1 MVGGSRTDEGP
12 QGVRFALTDDQSFFR
27 ETTRRYLEAK
37 SPLTSVRQLWERSD
51 GFEQDYWR
59 QATDLG
65 WASPFVPDRLG
76 GGSISGRPLSDAVIV
91 AEEMGRMVAPG
102 PFLPVNVVAG
112 ALAAEGSEQQQAEIL
127 PGLLSGDSL
136 ASWALAEVGG
146 RWSGVGPEIS
156 ASAEL
161 RGGDVVVN
169 GSKAYVEAAVQA
181 DQFLVIARTGT
192 GLSQVLV
199 PVEAAGCTVSAGR
212 SIDLTRRF
220 GRLDFD
226 QVRLPMSALVG
237 VPGRSDGS
245 VEHELRVALVLQCA
259 ETVGA
264 ADKAFDMTV
273 SFAGERYAFGRPIAS
288 FQALKH
294 RIADMLQWLEFA
306 KAVTD
311 AAAAA
316 IDDGDADAGRLVSVA
331 KAYVGDHCLD
341 IVDDC
346 VQMTG
351 GLGVTWEHDIH
362 LFSRRIA
369 LNRALL
375 GTPEQH
381 KERLCVLMEV

>member
-1 MVGGSRTDEGP
+1 VK
-12 QGVRFALTDDQSFFR
+12 FALTDDQAFFR
-27 ETTRRYLEAK
+27 ETTRRFLEAK
-37 SPLTSVRQLWERSD
+37 SPLTSVRMIWERSD
-51 GFEQDYWR
+51 GFERDYWR
-59 QATDLG
+59 QAAELG

-102 PFLPVNVVAG
+102 PFLPVNIVAG
-112 ALAAEGSEQQQAEIL
+112 ALAVEGSEQQQTEIL
-127 PGLLSGDSL
+127 PGLLSGDIV
-136 ASWALAEVGG
+136 ATWALAEGGG

-161 RGGDVVVN
+161 RRGDVVIN
-169 GSKAYVEAAVQA
+169 GSKAYVEAAAQS
-181 DQFLVIARTGT
+181 DHFLVVARTGA

-199 PVEAAGCTVSAGR
+199 PVEAVGCTVSAGR

-226 QVRLPMSALVG
+226 QMRLPVSALVG
-237 VPGRSDGS
+237 EPGTATET
-245 VEHELRVALVLQCA
+245 VEHELRRAVVLQCA

-264 ADKAFDMTV
+264 ADRAFETTV
-273 SFAGERYAFGRPIAS
+273 SFARERYAFGRPIAS

-306 KAVTD
+306 KAITD
-311 AAAAA
+311 AAASA

-331 KAYVGDHCLD
+331 KAYVGDNCLD
-341 IVDDC
+341 VVDDC

-362 LFSRRIA
+362 LFSRRVA

-381 KERLCVLMEV
+381 KERLCVLMEG